1 MAEIS
6 YSTLALPLGSKTQ
19 FLHNLSLFL
28 YTTSSGR
35 GLRCS
40 LSSISVLPLL
50 QAKGVDEFRPKGARA
65 AGRSRCFSASG
76 KVARARVC
84 RAERI
89 YALASVCLT
98 WRTGEFPSRF
108 LATEPG
114 YGRHFFRA
122 EKNLPVRGLF
132 LGVKQSRR
140 SRVYDFAS
148 KTLQWC
154 RSCLR
159 RGFMRGWLPDN
170 ALNCDDAS
178 WRWRSRKR
186 LRPQRAGIPCQSR
199 MPHRPSSLERSLLP
213 ACRWPLRCRKAY
225 R

>member
-1 MAEIS
+1 MHGSFTIYRHFCTRPLAVGGFVVRFRRFPCS
-6 YSTLALPLGSKTQ
+6 CSFRQKVSTNFGPRVRGRLGGLAP
-19 FLHNLSLFL
+19 
-28 YTTSSGR
+28 
-35 GLRCS
+35 
-40 LSSISVLPLL
+40 
-50 QAKGVDEFRPKGARA
+50 
-65 AGRSRCFSASG
+65 SG
-76 KVARARVC
+76 KAARARVC

-108 LATEPG
+108 LAADRVWPSFLSSREKRPG
-114 YGRHFFRA
+114 EGRI
-122 EKNLPVRGLF
+122 
-132 LGVKQSRR
+132 LGAKQSRR

-178 WRWRSRKR
+178 GRWRSRKR

-213 ACRWPLRCRKAY
+213 ACWWPLRCRKAY

>member
-1 MAEIS
+1 MIRSSFTIYRHFCTRPLAVGGFVVRFRRFPCS
-6 YSTLALPLGSKTQ
+6 CFFRRKVSTNFGPRVRGRLGGLGDFPPLAKRRELECVGLNEFTLLRQ
-19 FLHNLSLFL
+19 FVLRGGLVSFLLDFWQLSQDMVV
-28 YTTSSGR
+28 
-35 GLRCS
+35 
-40 LSSISVLPLL
+40 IP
-50 QAKGVDEFRPKGARA
+50 
-65 AGRSRCFSASG
+65 
-76 KVARARVC
+76 
-84 RAERI
+84 
-89 YALASVCLT
+89 
-98 WRTGEFPSRF
+98 PSR
-108 LATEPG
+108 EKRPG
-114 YGRHFFRA
+114 EGII
-122 EKNLPVRGLF
+122 
-132 LGVKQSRR
+132 LGMKQLRR

-178 WRWRSRKR
+178 GRWRSRKR